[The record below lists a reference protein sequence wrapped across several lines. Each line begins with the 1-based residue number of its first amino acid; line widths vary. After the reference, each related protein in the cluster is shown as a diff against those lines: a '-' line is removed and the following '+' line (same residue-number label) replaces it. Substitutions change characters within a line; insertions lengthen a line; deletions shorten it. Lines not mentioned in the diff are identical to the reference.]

1 MSVRS
6 PARATPTPTTRFDIA
21 PRTVII
27 GFAIVAGC
35 WLLRE
40 LWSIAVLVMV
50 ALMLVGTLAPVVNA
64 LERRGLR
71 RGLAL
76 ILVFVGLFAAFAGVL
91 LLTIPPL
98 IGQLLTVLGNAPQRR
113 DSLVQWLES
122 HRMLAPLAGMVK
134 DVDLTAVTGRA
145 GGQLVSYSSRLAVIL
160 GYALT
165 TVFLAFYLLADGKR
179 AKGALFALVPR
190 GYHVRLARILARLT
204 VIVGGYMRGQLITSV
219 AMFGVTFVLL
229 TALKVPNA
237 LSLAAFAAVVDVIPF
252 IGGLLATA
260 PAAAA
265 AASRGSGVAIAVIA
279 IMFVYQ
285 EIESRI
291 LVPRVYGRVLRLSPA
306 AVILALLIGG
316 TLLGVIGAL
325 LALPVAAGLRAI
337 LQEMRVELPGDV
349 STHPHIRAR
358 DEAAERRYNLQS
370 AGAEAV
376 TAAEVAAQIALEL
389 ELEADVVAQADDP
402 RAPMA
407 AVIGGDG
414 HGAAETVV
422 LKSNAESR
430 RPAPSNGQLRRPS
443 MNPDELAELRRSA
456 MSNAELRRPS
466 MTAAEIAE
474 LRRAPV
480 ARTTQRPHAVAE
492 ITDRR
497 AARRASAPRRDR
509 RPELQIARAA
519 ARRR

>member
-179 AKGALFALVPR
+179 AKGGLFALPDGDLR
-190 GYHVRLARILARLT
+190 LQSRQPDRLAEQDQR
-204 VIVGGYMRGQLITSV
+204 
-219 AMFGVTFVLL
+219 
-229 TALKVPNA
+229 P
-237 LSLAAFAAVVDVIPF
+237 
-252 IGGLLATA
+252 
-260 PAAAA
+260 
-265 AASRGSGVAIAVIA
+265 
-279 IMFVYQ
+279 
-285 EIESRI
+285 
-291 LVPRVYGRVLRLSPA
+291 LRLDRPWIRQHGQHRQRPQPA
-306 AVILALLIGG
+306 
-316 TLLGVIGAL
+316 
-325 LALPVAAGLRAI
+325 
-337 LQEMRVELPGDV
+337 Q
-349 STHPHIRAR
+349 HH
-358 DEAAERRYNLQS
+358 RRS
-370 AGAEAV
+370 
-376 TAAEVAAQIALEL
+376 
-389 ELEADVVAQADDP
+389 
-402 RAPMA
+402 
-407 AVIGGDG
+407 G
-414 HGAAETVV
+414 HG
-422 LKSNAESR
+422 
-430 RPAPSNGQLRRPS
+430 P
-443 MNPDELAELRRSA
+443 
-456 MSNAELRRPS
+456 
-466 MTAAEIAE
+466 
-474 LRRAPV
+474 
-480 ARTTQRPHAVAE
+480 
-492 ITDRR
+492 
-497 AARRASAPRRDR
+497 
-509 RPELQIARAA
+509 
-519 ARRR
+519 